1 MRPRS
6 PGLCVHHV
14 TSSSCVHAAAVYVFR
29 EHVCLCL
36 GCMYACVYTVSAVPL
51 GTLVPV
57 CTNHLAASFSSVC
70 VYMWPLC
77 ATRVTG
83 ALGGGVKFIV
93 NCTTHVVGF
102 NKCVSMT

>member
-1 MRPRS
+1 M
-6 PGLCVHHV
+6 
-14 TSSSCVHAAAVYVFR
+14 
-29 EHVCLCL
+29 HVCIQYPLCL
-36 GCMYACVYTVSAVPL
+36 WVPL
-51 GTLVPV
+51 FLYVQIIWLQALV
-57 CTNHLAASFSSVC
+57 VC